1 MKPTTLLALTTAL
14 LASCSSLDKQL
25 AKYDL
30 TTADVIAAT
39 LATKTDLQARQ
50 SANRA
55 AAKNPVSVQP

>member
-1 MKPTTLLALTTAL
+1 MKPTTLLALTAAL
-14 LASCSSLDKQL
+14 LTSCSALDKQL

-39 LATKTDLQARQ
+39 LATRTDVQARQ